1 MPKTNRNKDI
11 DYTIILINNEADKV
25 KLLDITTNNNY
36 RNYQWA
42 VNDAIKKDTKKTNK
56 IINEIRKYGTDKFTY
71 EKLEYF
77 TGKYTDAIKK
87 LNEISNTLGIMS
99 NYSVSA
105 EVIELRE
112 KLIKK
117 NEIEIEKTDEEQIK
131 DVLTDIIDEVVNT
144 NEEVEQP
151 NKVKC
156 DNKVKCETCDK
167 MMLKSNLKRHI
178 KSRHSN

>member
-1 MPKTNRNKDI
+1 M
-11 DYTIILINNEADKV
+11 
-25 KLLDITTNNNY
+25 DITTNNNY

-99 NYSVSA
+99 N
-105 EVIELRE
+105 
-112 KLIKK
+112 
-117 NEIEIEKTDEEQIK
+117 
-131 DVLTDIIDEVVNT
+131 
-144 NEEVEQP
+144 
-151 NKVKC
+151 
-156 DNKVKCETCDK
+156 
-167 MMLKSNLKRHI
+167 
-178 KSRHSN
+178 